1 MTTNPISLS
10 KSVIAIL
17 DARKDALQWEKF
29 IIGMLSKLEL
39 PEEKRAKA
47 IQKYEDLQKHI
58 AKKLHVD
65 ETSVHVV
72 VQGSMKTQT
81 TIAMYGNTKFDLDI
95 VVKLSSPKYANLGE
109 SEQFFQD
116 FGESL
121 KGVDGA
127 GEPSAKSRCWRLQYP
142 HESFYFDVTPAIPT
156 SHQFTGTELRVRDPE
171 TIWNP
176 SNPEEFAD
184 WFCGIANKRFHFQE
198 GVAVAKSMVL
208 EDFKADPVPTE
219 PIRIDDILRRT
230 VQLLKLHRDNY
241 YRGKPD
247 ERRAAMPI
255 SVILV
260 TLAAT
265 AYDEMVTKEKQ
276 AFTSAIEV
284 ALEVADRLPKY
295 IQYVTGIY
303 SVMNPALP
311 TSHGENF
318 AERWN
323 KDGGARKIEFYG
335 WHTQLKKD
343 LEALFSDE
351 HTRRGEKNIQN
362 VFGDHGV
369 KAWRAGLHATGALG
383 GLLGTLPA
391 EPRSNPTRPIPAGS
405 KDQLA

>member
-1 MTTNPISLS
+1 MTTNPTSLS
-10 KSVIAIL
+10 KSVITMF
-17 DARKDALQWEKF
+17 DARKDEHQWEKF

-39 PEEKRAKA
+39 PKEKRAKA
-47 IQKYEDLQKHI
+47 IKKYEDLQKHI
-58 AKKLHVD
+58 AKKLNVD
-65 ETSVHVV
+65 ETSVHIV
-72 VQGSMKTQT
+72 VQGSMRTQT

-95 VVKLSSPKYANLGE
+95 VVKLSSTRYANLRE
-109 SEQFFQD
+109 SEQFFQE
-116 FGESL
+116 FGDSL

-156 SHQFTGTELRVRDPE
+156 SQQFTNTELRVRDPD
-171 TIWNP
+171 TVWSP

-184 WFCGIANKRFHFQE
+184 WFCGIANKRFPFQKSI
-198 GVAVAKSMVL
+198 AVAKSMAL
-208 EDFKADPVPTE
+208 EDFKADPVPVE

-241 YRGKPD
+241 YRRKPD
-247 ERRAAMPI
+247 GRRAAMPI

-265 AYDEMVTKEKQ
+265 AYDEMVTREKQ
-276 AFTSAIEV
+276 TFTSAIEV
-284 ALEVADRLPKY
+284 VLEVADRFPNY
-295 IQYVTGIY
+295 IQYISGMY
-303 SVMNPALP
+303 AVMNPALS
-311 TSHGENF
+311 TQNGENF

-323 KDGGARKIEFYG
+323 RDDGARKNEFFA
-335 WHTQLKKD
+335 WHAQLKKD

-351 HTRRGEKNIQN
+351 HTKKNEQNIQN

-369 KAWRAGLHATGALG
+369 KAWRAGLQATGALG
-383 GLLGTLPA
+383 GLLGALPA